1 MLADEHKILPLLQL
15 SRFKELVGRLLY
27 SSFDSVENL
36 QPSLEALAFFDFLRM
51 LKVSK
56 LSSFLDS
63 VWDWNADNLNVAKTM
78 KGTKLSINFERHK
91 WIPQEVILELKII
104 IYCYSLAPGIL
115 TQLDDESKAKKPSK
129 KQTIVALFD
138 QGLLYIDTLYQVLSR
153 KLGVEYVRSEIC
165 SLKDVPAHYFELAAS
180 EHKYAYSSRVRMFVS
195 IITAQFFQDTV
206 FNGAVANIDPDRLHW
221 KKKSTDVISQGEK
234 DSRGKKKKII
244 SNECFQRASSLGSF
258 AIVDFLDAMG
268 HPVADKASLERRNQR
283 CYFASHDNGL
293 TPEAFA
299 VYAYKR
305 LDTAG
310 YPKEFIREALG
321 ADNPYMDEIL
331 STCTVTALKRY
342 AEKSGSGSTAGNLW
356 PYLNY
361 VSNACMYMIGQYTA
375 MRVSEL
381 ADLKAEACL
390 KPDGLRW
397 LIQSNVHKHEEESVL
412 LFDDCWVAI
421 PIVQDAVRASILIN
435 KIKNNPYIFSNVFT
449 VPYGKTGEPLTSS
462 SYKEP
467 LLAFIKS
474 AMPPDEAE
482 GIHFY
487 PNMLRHTLAYQ
498 LYRADVGLP
507 FISHQLKHFSGIV
520 GSFGLRKGFSQTTLG
535 YGEIGDM
542 LAGTAH
548 QKESGELRHAAE
560 LELIKN
566 VYDPD
571 KGFAGKHAQE
581 HVAHI
586 AKHFEGYMAAGY
598 TKEEVFEAITRQKIA
613 VISTGQAFCYGNR
626 AEEFDSSIPCIGGLR
641 CNPQRCANAV
651 ITEGNAPAWR
661 SVFEQNR
668 RILRSKDAEH
678 LHEAAKAALEEALA
692 VLLELGQE
700 VDDE

>member
-1 MLADEHKILPLLQL
+1 MLADESKIIPLLQL
-15 SRFKELVGRLLY
+15 ARFKELAGRILY
-27 SSFDSVENL
+27 DSLSPVETP
-36 QPSLEALAFFDFLRM
+36 QPSLEALAFFEFLRV
-51 LKVSK
+51 LRVSK
-56 LSSFLDS
+56 ISSFLDP
-63 VWDWNADNLNVAKTM
+63 VWDWNADNPNVAKTM
-78 KGTKLSINFERHK
+78 KGCKLLLNFQRHK
-91 WIPQEVILELKII
+91 WVPEEVILELKII
-104 IYCYSLAPGIL
+104 AYCYSLAPGIL
-115 TQLDDESKAKKPSK
+115 TQHDDHSKAKKPSK
-129 KQTIVALFD
+129 KQTIVALFE
-138 QGLLYIDTLYQVLSR
+138 QGLQFVDTLYQVLSR
-153 KLGVEYVRSEIC
+153 KLGAEYVRSEMC
-165 SLKDVPAHYFELAAS
+165 SLKGVPAHYFEVAAS
-180 EHKYAYSSRVRMFVS
+180 EHKYAYSSRLRVFFS
-195 IITAQFFQDTV
+195 IITAKFFQNTV
-206 FNGAVANIDPDRLHW
+206 FDGVVANIDPDQLKW
-221 KKKSTDVISQGEK
+221 KKKSTDVISQEEK
-234 DSRGKKKKII
+234 DSRVKKKKII

-268 HPVADKASLERRNQR
+268 HPVADKVSLERRNQR
-283 CYFASHDNGL
+283 GYFASHESGL

-321 ADNPYMDEIL
+321 ADNPYVDEIL
-331 STCTVTALKRY
+331 STCTVTALKHY
-342 AEKSGSGSTAGNLW
+342 SEKSGSTYPAGNLW
-356 PYLNY
+356 PYLNS
-361 VSNACMYMIGQYTA
+361 VSNACMYMIAQYTA

-381 ADLKAEACL
+381 ADLRAETCL

-435 KIKNNPYIFSNVFT
+435 KIKNNPYVFSNTFT
-449 VPYGKTGEPLTSS
+449 VPYGKKGEPLSS
-462 SYKEP
+462 SAYKDP

-474 AMPPDEAE
+474 AMPSGEAE

-548 QKESGELRHAAE
+548 QNASGELRHAAE
-560 LELIKN
+560 LELVKN

-571 KGFAGKHAQE
+571 KGFAGKHAKE

-586 AKHFEGYMAAGY
+586 AKSFEGYMAAGY
-598 TKEEVFEAITRQKIA
+598 TKDEVFEAITRQKIA

-626 AEEFDSSIPCIGGLR
+626 AEDFDSSIPCIGGLR
-641 CNPQRCANAV
+641 CNPQRCDNAV

-661 SVFEQNR
+661 TVYEQNR
-668 RILRSKDAEH
+668 KILRNQDVKH
-678 LHEAAKAALEEALA
+678 LHEAAKAAMDEAKA
-692 VLLELGQE
+692 VLLTLGQE
-700 VDDE
+700 LGDE